1 MKTLGEY
8 IRELREKND
17 FSLREFAKRLNLSA
31 PFVSDIELGRRYPS
45 ENVLEKIAETLGI
58 PPEELRSYDTRI
70 PMSEIKRLAKTNP
83 AYGIALRK
91 LADKKISP
99 EEIIQMAE
107 KVEERGLPMTVFET
121 QKTGG
126 KE

>member
-17 FSLREFAKRLNLSA
+17 LSLREFAKRLNLSA

-45 ENVLEKIAETLGI
+45 EDVLEKIAEILGI
-58 PPEELRSYDTRI
+58 SPKELRSYDTRV
-70 PMSEIKRLAKTNP
+70 PVSELKKLAKDSP

-91 LADKKISP
+91 LADKKIST
-99 EEIIQMAE
+99 EEIIRMAE
-107 KVEERGLPMTVFET
+107 KKEEGR
-121 QKTGG
+121 
-126 KE
+126 KEDD

>member
-17 FSLREFAKRLNLSA
+17 LSLREFAKRLNLSA

-45 ENVLEKIAETLGI
+45 EDVLEKIAKTLGVST
-58 PPEELRSYDTRI
+58 EELRSYDTRVPI
-70 PMSEIKRLAKTNP
+70 SELKKLVKSSP

-99 EEIIQMAE
+99 EEIIRIAE
-107 KVEERGLPMTVFET
+107 KKEKGHKEED
-121 QKTGG
+121 
-126 KE
+126 

>member
-17 FSLREFAKRLNLSA
+17 LSLREFAKRLNLSA

-45 ENVLEKIAETLGI
+45 EDVLEKIAKTLGVST
-58 PPEELRSYDTRI
+58 EELRSYDTRI
-70 PMSEIKRLAKTNP
+70 PISELKKLAKSSP

-99 EEIIQMAE
+99 EEIIRIAE
-107 KVEERGLPMTVFET
+107 KKEKGHKEED
-121 QKTGG
+121 
-126 KE
+126 